1 MRILLTG
8 LLASTLMIGS
18 FFLWGGDFELLF
30 SENGVPK
37 TLGPNGWLLVVGL
50 LMLDVFLP
58 VPATAALAALG
69 MTYGPWLGGIYGCLG
84 TFLAGFLGYG
94 LCRLANERVAH
105 FLVGDLGMAMGKRFF
120 ARSGAWAI
128 ALSRWTILLPELLSC
143 FAGLVRMPAKTYFAA
158 LVCGIVPMSFAYAWI
173 GSINAAQENPLL
185 ALGLSAAIPVLL
197 WALVSRCI
205 RRKDSLEEK
214 APFQNHK

>member
-8 LLASTLMIGS
+8 LVASILMIGS
-18 FFLWGGDFELLF
+18 FLLWGGDMELLF
-30 SENGVPK
+30 AEDGVPK

-50 LMLDVFLP
+50 LALDVFLP

-69 MTYGPWLGGIYGCLG
+69 MTYGPWLGGLYGCTG
-84 TFLAGFLGYG
+84 TFLAGSLGYG
-94 LCRLANERVAH
+94 ICRLANEKVAR
-105 FLVGDLGMAMGKRFF
+105 FLAGDVGMTMGKKFF
-120 ARSGAWAI
+120 RGSGAWAI

-158 LVCGIVPMSFAYAWI
+158 LACGVIPMSFAYAWI
-173 GSINAAQENPLL
+173 GSTEAAQENPLL

-197 WALVSRCI
+197 WAVASRFI
-205 RRKDSLEEK
+205 G
-214 APFQNHK
+214 HKESP

>member
-8 LLASTLMIGS
+8 LLASAIMIGS
-18 FFLWGGDFELLF
+18 FLLWGGEFDLLF
-30 SENGVPK
+30 SENGLPK

-69 MTYGPWLGGIYGCLG
+69 MTYGPWLGGLYGCLG
-84 TFLAGFLGYG
+84 TFLAGALGYG
-94 LCRLANERVAH
+94 LCRLANDRIAC
-105 FLVGDLGMAMGKRFF
+105 FLVGDLGMTMGKRFIT
-120 ARSGAWAI
+120 RSGPWAI

-158 LVCGIVPMSFAYAWI
+158 LLCGVIPMSFVYAWL
-173 GSINAAQENPLL
+173 GSTETAQENPLL

-197 WALVSRCI
+197 WATVSRCF
-205 RRKDSLEEK
+205 RGKDT
-214 APFQNHK
+214 F

>member
-8 LLASTLMIGS
+8 LAASALMIGS
-18 FFLWGGDFELLF
+18 FLVWGGDFELLF
-30 SENGVPK
+30 AENGVPK

-69 MTYGPWLGGIYGCLG
+69 MTYGPWLGGLYGCLG
-84 TFLAGFLGYG
+84 TFLAGCLGYG

>member
-37 TLGPNGWLLVVGL
+37 TLGANGWLLVIGL

-69 MTYGPWLGGIYGCLG
+69 MTYGPWLGGLYGCLG
-84 TFLAGFLGYG
+84 TFLAGSLGYG
-94 LCRLANERVAH
+94 ICRLANERVAR
-105 FLVGDLGMAMGKRFF
+105 FLAGETGMAMGKKFF
-120 ARSGAWAI
+120 KKSGAWAI

-143 FAGLVRMPAKTYFAA
+143 FAGLVRMPAKTYFTA
-158 LVCGIVPMSFAYAWI
+158 LACGVVPMSFAYAWI
-173 GSINAAQENPLL
+173 GSTDAAQKNPLL

-197 WALVSRCI
+197 WAVASRFI
-205 RRKDSLEEK
+205 V
-214 APFQNHK
+214 HKESP

>member
-30 SENGVPK
+30 AEKDGVPK
-37 TLGPNGWLLVVGL
+37 TLGQHGWLLVVGL
-50 LMLDVFLP
+50 LILDVFLP
-58 VPATAALAALG
+58 IPATAALAALG
-69 MTYGPWLGGIYGCLG
+69 MTYGPWLGGLFGCLG
-84 TFLAGFLGYG
+84 TFLAGSLGYG
-94 LCRLANERVAH
+94 ICRLANERVAR
-105 FLVGDLGMAMGKRFF
+105 FLAGETGMAMGKKFF
-120 ARSGAWAI
+120 KSSGAWAI

-158 LVCGIVPMSFAYAWI
+158 LVCGVVPMSFAYAWI
-173 GSINAAQENPLL
+173 GSTDAAQKNPLL

-197 WALVSRCI
+197 WAVVSRCI
-205 RRKDSLEEK
+205 GRKES
-214 APFQNHK
+214 P

>member
-8 LLASTLMIGS
+8 LLASAIMIGS
-18 FFLWGGDFELLF
+18 FLLWGGEFELLF

-37 TLGPNGWLLVVGL
+37 TLGPSGWLLVVGL

-69 MTYGPWLGGIYGCLG
+69 MTYGPWLGGLYGCLG
-84 TFLAGFLGYG
+84 TFLAGALGYG
-94 LCRLANERVAH
+94 LCRLANDRIAC
-105 FLVGDLGMAMGKRFF
+105 FLVGDLGMTMGKRFIT
-120 ARSGAWAI
+120 RSGPWAI

-158 LVCGIVPMSFAYAWI
+158 LLCGVIPMSFAYAWL
-173 GSINAAQENPLL
+173 GSTETAQENPLL
-185 ALGLSAAIPVLL
+185 ALGLSAAVPVLL
-197 WALVSRCI
+197 WAAVSRCF
-205 RRKDSLEEK
+205 RRTD
-214 APFQNHK
+214 AF

>member
-8 LLASTLMIGS
+8 LLASALMIGS
-18 FFLWGGDFELLF
+18 FFLWGGDFGLLF

-84 TFLAGFLGYG
+84 TFLAGCLGYG
-94 LCRLANERVAH
+94 LCRLANERVAR

-120 ARSGAWAI
+120 ARSGTWAI

-158 LVCGIVPMSFAYAWI
+158 LVCGVVPMSFAYAWI
-173 GSINAAQENPLL
+173 GSTETAQKNPLL
-185 ALGLSAAIPVLL
+185 ALGLSAAVPVLL
-197 WALVSRCI
+197 WAVVSRCI
-205 RRKDSLEEK
+205 RSKGSLEEK
-214 APFQNHK
+214 TLLKNHK

>member
-18 FFLWGGDFELLF
+18 FFLWGGDFGLLF

-69 MTYGPWLGGIYGCLG
+69 MTYGPWLGGLYGCLG
-84 TFLAGFLGYG
+84 TFLAGCLGYG

-158 LVCGIVPMSFAYAWI
+158 LVCGVVPMSFAYAWI

-205 RRKDSLEEK
+205 RRKDSLEGK

>member
-8 LLASTLMIGS
+8 LLASALMIGS
-18 FFLWGGDFELLF
+18 FFFWGGDFELLF
-30 SENGVPK
+30 AENGVPK
-37 TLGPNGWLLVVGL
+37 TLGPNGWLLVEGL

-69 MTYGPWLGGIYGCLG
+69 MTYGPWLGGLYGCLG
-84 TFLAGFLGYG
+84 TFLAGTLGYG
-94 LCRLANERVAH
+94 ICRLANERVAR
-105 FLVGDLGMAMGKRFF
+105 FLAGETGMMMGKRFF

-143 FAGLVRMPAKTYFAA
+143 FAGLVRMPAKTYFPA
-158 LVCGIVPMSFAYAWI
+158 LLSGVIPMSFAYAWL
-173 GSINAAQENPLL
+173 GSTETAQKNPLL

-197 WALVSRCI
+197 WAVVSRCI
-205 RRKDSLEEK
+205 QSKDSLEEK
-214 APFQNHK
+214 VPLKNRK